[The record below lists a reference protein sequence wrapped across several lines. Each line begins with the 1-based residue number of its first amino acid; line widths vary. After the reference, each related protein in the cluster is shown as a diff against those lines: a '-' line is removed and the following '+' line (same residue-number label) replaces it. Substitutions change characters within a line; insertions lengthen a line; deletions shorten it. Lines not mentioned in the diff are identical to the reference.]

1 MTPLRKWSVV
11 AAMVLGFGAVRLPLE
26 HAMDAERRA
35 AGLRRDDAGLS
46 LRQQAS
52 ESALIGVLGGL
63 RALVAAFWDLW
74 ARDAWLKTNWG
85 EVEKDYRF
93 IQWLQPRVFYYWD
106 VGQWMMATNA
116 ANSFAYDKSK
126 PPGIAELMSQAY
138 VEKGRSMI
146 EDGLKHLPDEWR
158 MHQAMALLLE
168 SRYAAGERDH
178 LQISEAWRKAAEC
191 PGALGY
197 CQRQRAYHLCLVPG
211 REREAYGLLRALHA
225 RGKENRVPTL
235 IAWIQYFEH
244 TLDIPSPERLFPAAA
259 PGREPPRPRQPIP

>member
-1 MTPLRKWSVV
+1 MTPARKRAVLI
-11 AAMVLGFGAVRLPLE
+11 AMVLGFGAVRLPLE
-26 HAMDAERRA
+26 RSMDLERRA
-35 AGLRRDDAGLS
+35 AGLRQDDAGLS

-63 RALVAAFWDLW
+63 RSLVASFWDLW

-116 ANSFAYDKSK
+116 ANSFAYDTTK
-126 PPGIAELMSQAY
+126 PPGIAELLGQAY

-146 EDGLKHLPDEWR
+146 VDGLKHLPHDWR

-168 SRYAAGERDH
+168 NRYAGGQKDH
-178 LQISEAWRKAAEC
+178 WQISEAWRKASEC

-211 REREAYGLLRALHA
+211 REHEAYTLLRELHA
-225 RGKENRVPTL
+225 AGKENRVPTL
-235 IAWIQYFEH
+235 TAWIRHFEH
-244 TLDIPSPERLFPAAA
+244 TLAIPSPERLFPPADPAHA
-259 PGREPPRPRQPIP
+259 PPKPRQPIP